1 MVMGDI
7 ISRPTIISGE
17 DLHNLEYAEDADLIL
32 FMAGNQ
38 FMAMEELVKAFQ
50 EEYPEVKRIFYETL
64 PPRLMLDQI
73 LNDGAF
79 FGDKVI
85 TGNPDVYSAVNE
97 GSMRTLRETGL
108 IDDYFNYLHNRIVL
122 MVPEDNPAGIRSV
135 TDLWGDVRI
144 SQPGP
149 ETEDIAHHIIE
160 MYRQAGGDEL
170 VQRVMR
176 EKRAEATT
184 ILTVV
189 HHRETPLRIKK
200 GTVDVGPVWAT
211 EVVEAKEKGLKVEMI
226 DPGEGLDQRDNINYY
241 IARLNN
247 GPNPQN
253 AQKFLDFIKSER
265 AQQIYSRYGFVPH
278 FNKQK

>member
-85 TGNPDVYSAVNE
+85 TGEPDVYSAVNE
-97 GSMRTLRETGL
+97 GSMRTLKETGF
-108 IDDYFNYLHNRIVL
+108 IDDYFIYLHNRIVL

-135 TDLWGDVRI
+135 ADLWGDVRI

-176 EKRAEATT
+176 DKRAEATT

-189 HHRETPLRIKK
+189 HHRETPLRIRK

-211 EVVEAKEKGLKVEMI
+211 EVVEAKEKGLKVETI

-241 IARLNN
+241 IAKLNN
-247 GPNPQN
+247 SPNPQN
-253 AQKFLDFIKSER
+253 AQKFLDFVKSER

-278 FNKQK
+278 FSKQK